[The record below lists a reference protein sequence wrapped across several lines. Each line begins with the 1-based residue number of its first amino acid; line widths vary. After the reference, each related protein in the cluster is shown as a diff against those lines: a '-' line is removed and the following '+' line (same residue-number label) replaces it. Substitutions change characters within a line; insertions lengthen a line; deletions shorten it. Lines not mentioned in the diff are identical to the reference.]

1 MNNIKTSFLKNV
13 VLLTGLTGISQLIPF
28 LTLPLLQKYFYSP
41 ENFGLLSVYASFSL
55 MFVKFSTFSYEFAII
70 KKENKNEALSVLK
83 GASQILIANTFFIAL
98 ILFVLF
104 CFFKSNF
111 YVKTLGSFIFFVPFT
126 MLFFGG
132 YQILR
137 YWFNWGKKYS
147 TIGSSMIIK
156 SMTAE
161 SSKIL
166 QGLIGLT
173 NYGLIVGR
181 NVGEFFSF
189 IFLFIPFISNDY
201 NTLKKIKQK
210 EVFKELKKNYK
221 FPLYTMPSGI
231 KGTLINVIF
240 ITLFVKYFGIN
251 KGGIIGISLSYTG
264 AAFGIISQSFS
275 QVFYKKIN
283 ELKNTE
289 LLKNL
294 KKNTLLLSVFSLF
307 SILIVQAIP
316 NQIVITL
323 IGKNWIDLLP
333 VIKVLIFST
342 CFSFISS
349 SLSFT
354 YIRVNRQKEM
364 LFFDVFH
371 ILLIYFSI
379 LIGYNF
385 TNDFMGT
392 LTYYVIAQSIFYSFT
407 IFLSFYFVQKLS

>member
-1 MNNIKTSFLKNV
+1 MNNIKTSFFKNV
-13 VLLTGLTGISQLIPF
+13 VLLTFLTGISQLIPF

-83 GASQILIANTFFIAL
+83 GASQILIANTSFITL

-104 CFFKSNF
+104 CFFKDNF
-111 YVKTLGSFIFFVPFT
+111 YVKTLGSFIFLVPVT

-132 YQILR
+132 HQILR

-161 SSKIL
+161 SLKIL

-173 NYGLIVGR
+173 NYGLILGR
-181 NVGEFFSF
+181 NIGEFFSF
-189 IFLFIPFISNDY
+189 IFLFIPFINNDY

-210 EVFKELKKNYK
+210 EIFKELKKNYK

-349 SLSFT
+349 SLSFV

-392 LTYYVIAQSIFYSFT
+392 LTYYVIAQSIFYSFST
-407 IFLSFYFVQKLS
+407 FLSFYFIQKLS